1 MKTSASNLRRM
12 IDSSCPVIFGGNWQ
26 LATEKGWRWECNL
39 GINHAE
45 TPRIIENLPTDACET
60 DRVTIGHPFSET
72 RMRPEPVEE
81 FIGVYLKDADDLVEA
96 HAAELNDDEAFA
108 AAVASVGEWR
118 RNRVIR
124 LRKSAHYANV

>member
-45 TPRIIENLPTDACET
+45 TPRVIEGYQRTLAPN
-60 DRVTIGHPFSET
+60 RVTIGHPFSET

-81 FIGVYLKDADDLVEA
+81 FVGIYLKDADDLVEA
-96 HAAELNDDEAFA
+96 HAAELDDDEALAKWLDGEEEA
-108 AAVASVGEWR
+108 A
-118 RNRVIR
+118 
-124 LRKSAHYANV
+124 

>member
-26 LATEKGWRWECNL
+26 QATSKGWRWECNL
-39 GINHAE
+39 SISHTE
-45 TPRIIENLPTDACET
+45 TPKLIEGYQQTLGS

-81 FIGVYLKDADDLVEA
+81 YVGIYLKDADDLVEA
-96 HAAELNDDEAFA
+96 HAAELEDDEALA
-108 AAVASVGEWR
+108 AAVAAWADGEE
-118 RNRVIR
+118 V
-124 LRKSAHYANV
+124 A